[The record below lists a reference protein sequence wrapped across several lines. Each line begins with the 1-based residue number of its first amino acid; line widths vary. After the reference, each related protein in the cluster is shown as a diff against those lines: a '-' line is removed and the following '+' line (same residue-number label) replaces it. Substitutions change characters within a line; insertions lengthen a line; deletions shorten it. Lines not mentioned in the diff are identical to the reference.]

1 MLYQLSYAS
10 PNSRVSRPKNK
21 TLEPVSQQVHNC
33 QGYHRAERHRNFG
46 NPGSPGFPVGL
57 VALANFMRSVLAGT
71 AHAIVAEYRV
81 AGIRGSLQ
89 DRMLSFLDR

>member
-33 QGYHRAERHRNFG
+33 QGYHRAEGLRNLPDGRF
-46 NPGSPGFPVGL
+46 
-57 VALANFMRSVLAGT
+57 
-71 AHAIVAEYRV
+71 
-81 AGIRGSLQ
+81 GIRLPAAS
-89 DRMLSFLDR
+89 DRLHLEAGCYHSSTDDGGKP

>member
-10 PNSRVSRPKNK
+10 PNNRVSRPKNK

-33 QGYHRAERHRNFG
+33 QGYHRPERLRNLPMVHWRPFTR
-46 NPGSPGFPVGL
+46 
-57 VALANFMRSVLAGT
+57 ARRSRQP
-71 AHAIVAEYRV
+71 E
-81 AGIRGSLQ
+81 